1 MVAVSWWFVCFV
13 RGFGF
18 GFLSTLVMMA
28 GDWFLVLA
36 LDFGL
41 LVVAMVF
48 GWSI

>member
-1 MVAVSWWFVCFV
+1 MVVGLCVLLEDLDLV
-13 RGFGF
+13 
-18 GFLSTLVMMA
+18 FLSTLVAMA

-48 GWSI
+48 GWLI